1 MIPSTSVQPIFRN
14 QNVKKMNDDWSTYT
28 TNTSNYLVSFTQT
41 TTWTYYPP
49 PSDPSAPPCGVR
61 EPRRPLLPS
70 GASSEALSLPE
81 AASEH

>member
-14 QNVKKMNDDWSTYT
+14 QNMKKMNDDWSTYT
-28 TNTSNYLVSFTQT
+28 TSNTITQT
-41 TTWTYYPP
+41 ISWTYYQS

-70 GASSEALSLPE
+70 GAGSEALSLPE